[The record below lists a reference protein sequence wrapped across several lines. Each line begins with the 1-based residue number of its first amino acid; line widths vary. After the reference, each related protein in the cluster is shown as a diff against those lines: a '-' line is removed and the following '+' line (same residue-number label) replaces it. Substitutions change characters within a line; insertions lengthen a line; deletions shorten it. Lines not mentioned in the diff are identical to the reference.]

1 MPPPEFTII
10 GAGLAGT
17 SLAWALVRRGRT
29 VRLID
34 REPPVT
40 SSRIAAGLLTPITG
54 KKLSVSWRWG
64 ELRPAAERF
73 YRSVEAETG
82 ATFFRPRPILRLFT
96 SESERRQFEG
106 KRATFGELATAIDQP
121 PEHVA
126 MPFGG
131 FAMPT
136 AAQLDVRG
144 YLDASREWF
153 RQRGDYIS
161 GPAEPDRRAATEGGP
176 YNRDPVGAA
185 LCGGPPTAAGGRHLT
200 LHCTGYPPLPPF
212 DAVRFRPAKGE
223 ILAVRVPG
231 LNESRVLNRGGFWV
245 APTTTPDVYRAGA
258 TYSWDELTC
267 EPTAAG
273 RAELE
278 ASLREVI
285 RLPFEVIGHDAAV
298 RPIVEGQH
306 PRIGLHPQ
314 DSSVGFF
321 NGLSSKGSLTAPFFA
336 EQFAAFL
343 CGAGEIEP
351 EVDVQSIM

>member
-1 MPPPEFTII
+1 MSLAEFTIV

-17 SLAWALVRRGRT
+17 TLAWALVRCGRT

-40 SSRIAAGLLTPITG
+40 ASRIAAGLLTPITG
-54 KKLSVSWRWG
+54 KKLSASWRWQ

-73 YRSVEAETG
+73 YRSVEADTG
-82 ATFFRPRPILRLFT
+82 ATFFHPRPILRLFT
-96 SESERRQFEG
+96 SDAERKQFED
-106 KRATFGELATAIDQP
+106 KRATFGELATAIDSP

-136 AAQLDVRG
+136 AAQLDVRS
-144 YLDASREWF
+144 YLDTSREWF
-153 RQRGDYIS
+153 RGRGLYTNGDYPGLPRAS
-161 GPAEPDRRAATEGGP
+161 GEREST
-176 YNRDPVGAA
+176 A
-185 LCGGPPTAAGGRHLT
+185 LAAGSRLT
-200 LHCTGYPPLPPF
+200 VCCTGYPPLPPF
-212 DAVRFRPAKGE
+212 DGVRFRPAKGE
-223 ILAVRVPG
+223 ILTVRIPG
-231 LNESRVLNRGGFWV
+231 LNETRVLNRSGFWV
-245 APTTTPDVYRAGA
+245 APTSAPEVYRAGA
-258 TYSWDELTC
+258 TYSWHELDC
-267 EPTAAG
+267 VPTAAG

-298 RPIVEGQH
+298 RPIVEGRR

-321 NGLSSKGSLTAPFFA
+321 NGLSSKGSLTASFFA
-336 EQFAAFL
+336 EQFAAYL
-343 CGAGEIEP
+343 CGQGDIEP
-351 EVDVQSIM
+351 EVDVRAVM

>member
-1 MPPPEFTII
+1 MTLPGFTIV

-17 SLAWALVRRGRT
+17 TLAWALVRRGRA

-54 KKLSVSWRWG
+54 KKLSVSWRWH

-73 YRSVEAETG
+73 YRSIEAETG
-82 ATFFRPRPILRLFT
+82 ATFFRQRPILRLFT
-96 SESERRQFEG
+96 SDAERMQFEER
-106 KRATFGELATAIDQP
+106 RATFGDLATPIDTP

-136 AAQLDVRG
+136 AAQLDVWG

-153 RQRGDYIS
+153 RERQIYERIPGTATGAS
-161 GPAEPDRRAATEGGP
+161 GC
-176 YNRDPVGAA
+176 DP
-185 LCGGPPTAAGGRHLT
+185 LHPLPPVTVPET
-200 LHCTGYPPLPPF
+200 VTIHCTGYPPLPPF

-223 ILAVRVPG
+223 ILTVCIPD
-231 LNESRVLNRGGFWV
+231 LNESRVINHGGFWV

-258 TYSWDELTC
+258 TYSWHELDC
-267 EPTAAG
+267 KPTATG

-278 ASLREVI
+278 ALLREVV

-298 RPIVEGQH
+298 RPIVEGRH
-306 PRIGLHPQ
+306 PRIGLHPA
-314 DSSVGFF
+314 DPAVGFF

-343 CGAGEIEP
+343 CGEGQIEP
-351 EVDVQSIM
+351 EVDVRGVF